1 MLEVGTSGCH
11 QHYSR
16 LGTGGGR
23 GGKIIK
29 HGTEDRMERAEEREG
44 GNVQIL
50 ITAEQLDLF

>member
-1 MLEVGTSGCH
+1 MGTSGCH

-29 HGTEDRMERAEEREG
+29 HGMEDRMERAEEREG